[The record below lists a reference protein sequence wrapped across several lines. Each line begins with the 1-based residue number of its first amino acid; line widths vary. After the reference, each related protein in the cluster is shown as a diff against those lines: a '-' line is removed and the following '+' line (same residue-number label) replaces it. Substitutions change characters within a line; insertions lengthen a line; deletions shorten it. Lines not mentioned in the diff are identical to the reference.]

1 METSMETK
9 TQQRFTGERA
19 LFKAHDL
26 RIRDCVFEDGE
37 SPLKESGNLDIA
49 DSVFRWKYPLW
60 YCDKAQV
67 RRSMLLEMARA
78 GMWYSND
85 LLFEDCTIE
94 APKGFRRCNGVRIAH
109 CAFVDAAE
117 TLWSCSSVVLED
129 VSAKGN
135 YFAMNCE
142 NVAIDGFQ
150 LVGDYSFDGCRNV
163 EVSNARMASKDA
175 FWNCENVTVRDSFI
189 TGEYI
194 GWNSRN
200 LTFENCTIESLQG
213 FCYIDGLVLRNC
225 RLINTTRSF
234 EYCTGI
240 DADVATTIDSVVNP
254 SEGTICA
261 AGFGTVEQDDP
272 SIDLDKVHLVV
283 REG

>member
-1 METSMETK
+1 METK
-9 TQQRFTGERA
+9 AQQRFTGERA

-26 RIRDCVFEDGE
+26 LIRDCVFEDGE
-37 SPLKESGNLDIA
+37 SPLKEGGNLDIA
-49 DSVFRWKYPLW
+49 DTVFRWKYPLW
-60 YCDKAQV
+60 YCDKAEV
-67 RRSMLLEMARA
+67 RNSILLKMART
-78 GMWYSND
+78 GMWYGKG
-85 LLFEDCTIE
+85 LVFEDCTIE
-94 APKGFRRCNGVRIAH
+94 APKGFRRCDGVTIART
-109 CAFVDAAE
+109 AFADAAE
-117 TLWSCSSVVLED
+117 TLWSCRDVVLQD

-142 NVAIDGFQ
+142 NVRIDGFQ
-150 LVGDYSFDGCRNV
+150 LVGDYSFDGCRDV
-163 EVSNARMASKDA
+163 EVANARMASKDA

-200 LTFENCTIESLQG
+200 LVFENCTIESLQG
-213 FCYIDGLVLRNC
+213 FCYIDGLMLRNC

-254 SEGTICA
+254 SEGVIRA
-261 AGFGTVEQDDP
+261 AGFGEVVQDDP
-272 SIDLDKVHLVV
+272 AIDPSSVHLIVQ
-283 REG
+283 EG

>member
-1 METSMETK
+1 MSEIK

-26 RIRDCVFEDGE
+26 LIRDCVFEDGE
-37 SPLKESGNLDIA
+37 SPLKEGGNLDIA
-49 DSVFRWKYPLW
+49 DTIFRWKYPLW
-60 YCDKAQV
+60 YCEGVEV
-67 RRSMLLEMARA
+67 RRSILLEMARA
-78 GMWYSND
+78 GMWYSKR
-85 LLFEDCTIE
+85 LVFEDCTIE
-94 APKGFRRCNGVRIAH
+94 APKGFRRCDSVTIART
-109 CAFVDAAE
+109 AFTDAAE
-117 TLWSCSSVVLED
+117 TLWSCRD
-129 VSAKGN
+129 VTLQDTSAKGN

-142 NVAIDGFQ
+142 NVRIDGFQ

-163 EVSNARMASKDA
+163 EVVNARMASKDA

-200 LTFENCTIESLQG
+200 LVFENCTIESLQG
-213 FCYIDGLVLRNC
+213 FCYIEGLVLRNC

-240 DADVATTIDSVVNP
+240 DADVATMIDSVVNP
-254 SEGTICA
+254 SEGVIRA
-261 AGFGTVEQDDP
+261 AGFGEVVQDDP
-272 SIDLDKVHLVV
+272 AIDPSSVRLIV

>member
-1 METSMETK
+1 MSEIK

-19 LFKAHDL
+19 LFKSHDL
-26 RIRDCVFEDGE
+26 VIRDCVFEDGE
-37 SPLKESGNLDIA
+37 SPLKEGANLDIA
-49 DSVFRWKYPLW
+49 DTIFRWKYPLW
-60 YCDKAQV
+60 YCESVEV
-67 RRSMLLEMARA
+67 RHSILLEMARA
-78 GMWYSND
+78 GMWYGKG
-85 LLFEDCTIE
+85 LVFEDCTIE
-94 APKGFRRCNGVRIAH
+94 APKGFRRCDGVTIART
-109 CAFVDAAE
+109 AFADAAE
-117 TLWSCSSVVLED
+117 TLWSCRDVTLQD

-142 NVAIDGFQ
+142 NVRIDGFQ
-150 LVGDYSFDGCRNV
+150 LVGDYGFDGCRGV
-163 EVSNARMASKDA
+163 EVANARMASKDA

-200 LTFENCTIESLQG
+200 LVFENCTIESLQG
-213 FCYIDGLVLRNC
+213 FCYIEGLVLRNC

-254 SEGTICA
+254 SEGVICA
-261 AGFGTVEQDDP
+261 AGFGEVVQDDP
-272 SIDLDKVHLVV
+272 AIDPSSVHLIV